1 MPSFLTPELVVI
13 IITALAAFITA
24 IASWIK
30 AKATSVEA
38 HAVRKDATEII
49 EDRLVTKQTRTE
61 QYQVLQS
68 RLDELYTERT
78 VQRRINDR
86 NADKLDN
93 VTVLVAAVN
102 SKVNGLIEEKAYQR
116 QTNADIFNKLDEMNK
131 NLLLAIKSKEDHL

>member
-93 VTVLVAAVN
+93 VTVLVASVN
-102 SKVNGLIEEKAYQR
+102 SKVNGLIEGIPTTDQR
-116 QTNADIFNKLDEMNK
+116 RHIQQARRDEQEP
-131 NLLLAIKSKEDHL
+131 ATRP

>member
-13 IITALAAFITA
+13 IITAIAAFVTA

-93 VTVLVAAVN
+93 VTVLVASVN

-116 QTNADIFNKLDEMNK
+116 QTNADIFNKLDELNK
-131 NLLLAIKSKEDHL
+131 NILIAIKSKED

>member
-13 IITALAAFITA
+13 IITALAAFVTA
-24 IASWIK
+24 VASWIK
-30 AKATSVEA
+30 AKTTAVEA

-93 VTVLVAAVN
+93 VTVLVASVN

-131 NLLLAIKSKEDHL
+131 NLLLAIKSKED

>member
-13 IITALAAFITA
+13 IITALAALITA

-30 AKATSVEA
+30 AKATAVEA

-93 VTVLVAAVN
+93 VTVLVAEVN

-116 QTNADIFNKLDEMNK
+116 QTNSDIFNKLDELNK
-131 NLLLAIKSKEDHL
+131 NILIAIKSKED

>member
-1 MPSFLTPELVVI
+1 MPFLTPELVVI

-30 AKATSVEA
+30 AKATAGEA

-61 QYQVLQS
+61 QYHVLQS

-93 VTVLVAAVN
+93 VTVLVTAVN

-116 QTNADIFNKLDEMNK
+116 QTNLDIFNKLDEMNK
-131 NLLLAIKSKEDHL
+131 NLLLAIKSKED

>member
-38 HAVRKDATEII
+38 HAARKDATEII

-61 QYQVLQS
+61 QYRVLQS

-131 NLLLAIKSKEDHL
+131 NLLLAIKSKED

>member
-13 IITALAAFITA
+13 IITAIAAFVTA

-30 AKATSVEA
+30 AKATAVEA

-116 QTNADIFNKLDEMNK
+116 QTNSDIFNKLDEMNK
-131 NLLLAIKSKEDHL
+131 NLLIAIKSKED

>member
-1 MPSFLTPELVVI
+1 MPFLTPELVVI

-30 AKATSVEA
+30 AKASAVEA

-61 QYQVLQS
+61 QYQVIQS

-93 VTVLVAAVN
+93 VTILVAEVN

-116 QTNADIFNKLDEMNK
+116 QTNSDIFNKLDELNK
-131 NLLLAIKSKEDHL
+131 NILTAIKSNKED

>member
-13 IITALAAFITA
+13 IITALAALITA

-93 VTVLVAAVN
+93 VTVLVASVN

-131 NLLLAIKSKEDHL
+131 NLLLAIKSKED

>member
-116 QTNADIFNKLDEMNK
+116 QTNSDIFNKLDEMNK

>member
-116 QTNADIFNKLDEMNK
+116 QTNADIFNKLDELNK
-131 NLLLAIKSKEDHL
+131 NILIAIKSKED

>member
-13 IITALAAFITA
+13 IITALAAFVTA

-93 VTVLVAAVN
+93 VTVLVASVN

-131 NLLLAIKSKEDHL
+131 NLLLAIKSKED

>member
-13 IITALAAFITA
+13 IITALAALITA

-116 QTNADIFNKLDEMNK
+116 QTNSDIFNKLDELNK
-131 NLLLAIKSKEDHL
+131 NILIAIKSKED

>member
-13 IITALAAFITA
+13 IITAIAALITA

-30 AKATSVEA
+30 AKATAVEA

-102 SKVNGLIEEKAYQR
+102 SKVNGLLEEKAYQR
-116 QTNADIFNKLDEMNK
+116 QTNSDIFNKLDEMNK
-131 NLLLAIKSKEDHL
+131 NLLVAIKSKED

>member
-93 VTVLVAAVN
+93 VTVLVASVN

-116 QTNADIFNKLDEMNK
+116 QTNADIFNKLDELNK
-131 NLLLAIKSKEDHL
+131 NILIAIKSKED

>member
-13 IITALAAFITA
+13 IITAIAAFVTA

-30 AKATSVEA
+30 AKTTAVEA

-93 VTVLVAAVN
+93 VTVLVASVN

-131 NLLLAIKSKEDHL
+131 NLLLAIKSKED

>member
-13 IITALAAFITA
+13 IITAIAAFVTA

-30 AKATSVEA
+30 AKATAVEA

-93 VTVLVAAVN
+93 VTVLVASVN

-131 NLLLAIKSKEDHL
+131 NLLLAIKSKED

>member
-61 QYQVLQS
+61 QHQVLQS

-93 VTVLVAAVN
+93 VTVLVASVN

-116 QTNADIFNKLDEMNK
+116 QTNSDIFNKLDEMNK
-131 NLLLAIKSKEDHL
+131 NLLLAIKSKEN

>member
-30 AKATSVEA
+30 AKATAVEA

-116 QTNADIFNKLDEMNK
+116 QTNSDIFNKLDEMNK
-131 NLLLAIKSKEDHL
+131 NLLIAIKSKED

>member
-13 IITALAAFITA
+13 IITALAAFVTA

-30 AKATSVEA
+30 AKATAVEA

-93 VTVLVAAVN
+93 VTVLVASVN

-131 NLLLAIKSKEDHL
+131 NLLLAIKSKED

>member
-93 VTVLVAAVN
+93 VTVLVASVN

-131 NLLLAIKSKEDHL
+131 NLLLAIKSKED

>member
-13 IITALAAFITA
+13 IITALTAFVTA

-30 AKATSVEA
+30 AKATAVEA
-38 HAVRKDATEII
+38 RAVRKDATEII

-93 VTVLVAAVN
+93 VTVLVASVN

-116 QTNADIFNKLDEMNK
+116 QTNVDIFNKLDEMNK
-131 NLLLAIKSKEDHL
+131 NLLIAIKSKED

>member
-13 IITALAAFITA
+13 IITAIAAFVTA

-30 AKATSVEA
+30 AKATAVEA

-131 NLLLAIKSKEDHL
+131 NLLIAIKSKED

>member
-93 VTVLVAAVN
+93 VTVLVASVN

-131 NLLLAIKSKEDHL
+131 NLLIAIKSKED

>member
-13 IITALAAFITA
+13 IITAIAAFVTA

-49 EDRLVTKQTRTE
+49 EDRLVTKQIRTE

-93 VTVLVAAVN
+93 VTVLVASVN

-116 QTNADIFNKLDEMNK
+116 QTNADIFNKLDELNK
-131 NLLLAIKSKEDHL
+131 NILIAIKSKED

>member
-13 IITALAAFITA
+13 IITAIAAFVTA

-30 AKATSVEA
+30 AKATAVEA

-93 VTVLVAAVN
+93 VTVLVASVN
-102 SKVNGLIEEKAYQR
+102 SKVNGLLEEKAYQR
-116 QTNADIFNKLDEMNK
+116 QTNADIFNKLDELNK
-131 NLLLAIKSKEDHL
+131 NILIAIKSKED

>member
-13 IITALAAFITA
+13 IITAIAALITS

-30 AKATSVEA
+30 AKATAVEA

-102 SKVNGLIEEKAYQR
+102 SKVNGLLEEKAYQR
-116 QTNADIFNKLDEMNK
+116 QTNSDIFNKLDEMNK
-131 NLLLAIKSKEDHL
+131 NLLIAIKSKED

>member
-1 MPSFLTPELVVI
+1 MSFLTPELVVI

-131 NLLLAIKSKEDHL
+131 NLLLAIKSKED

>member
-116 QTNADIFNKLDEMNK
+116 QTNSDIFNKLDELNK
-131 NLLLAIKSKEDHL
+131 NILIAIKSKED